1 MPAGYTLMLFL
12 HWTGAEPFLGFIRL
26 VFWVF
31 LPIKL
36 FQKIYRSYF
45 DGVFQTEM
53 LLHGVSSGCIIY
65 VLDCVVDKTGL
76 CRGQTLYPADHES
89 QIFRTSLTLADF

>member
-12 HWTGAEPFLGFIRL
+12 HWTGAEPILGFNRL

-36 FQKIYRSYF
+36 FQKIYRSDF

-53 LLHGVSSGCIIY
+53 LLHGVISVLIIY
-65 VLDCVVDKTGL
+65 VLDWVVV
-76 CRGQTLYPADHES
+76 R
-89 QIFRTSLTLADF
+89 